1 MVSHKLNMVDF
12 SYFHQ
17 AYSANVRACKLH
29 VYGKRQTSDSSL
41 EFPKIENKQ
50 IKAAQNKG
58 TNTSN
63 TFKVGLKYPSW

>member
-17 AYSANVRACKLH
+17 AYSANVRAYKLH

-41 EFPKIENKQ
+41 EFPKIENKR
-50 IKAAQNKG
+50 IKAAQNNPYEYKIAW
-58 TNTSN
+58 N
-63 TFKVGLKYPSW
+63 Y